1 MDDLPH
7 ILVRSS
13 VLKRQLS
20 TWGATA
26 QPDGS
31 RPGNT
36 SPDVPGVPSVG
47 PGVRHAECARRA
59 RRRGPSGCARGPA
72 HPCTPP
78 GRQASPTACS
88 VRQASP
94 MIWQPKRPPAE
105 AGFSFSPWTNST
117 ASRHNQ
123 GSPECVVIADT
134 ARPRCMRRYALSC
147 RNSLRVLPRAQSFAV
162 LGTGG
167 GVGR

>member
-36 SPDVPGVPSVG
+36 SPTYPVCRQSAQVSGMPSCSQSQTARPVG
-47 PGVRHAECARRA
+47 LCTRTRA
-59 RRRGPSGCARGPA
+59 SL
-72 HPCTPP
+72 CTPP

-94 MIWQPKRPPAE
+94 MIWEPKRPPAE

-123 GSPECVVIADT
+123 DSPECVVIADT
-134 ARPRCMRRYALSC
+134 ADYGCMGRYS
-147 RNSLRVLPRAQSFAV
+147 R
-162 LGTGG
+162 
-167 GVGR
+167 

>member
-36 SPDVPGVPSVG
+36 SPTYPVCRQSAQVSGMPS
-47 PGVRHAECARRA
+47 
-59 RRRGPSGCARGPA
+59 
-72 HPCTPP
+72 
-78 GRQASPTACS
+78 CS
-88 VRQASP
+88 QS
-94 MIWQPKRPPAE
+94 Q
-105 AGFSFSPWTNST
+105 
-117 ASRHNQ
+117 
-123 GSPECVVIADT
+123 T
-134 ARPRCMRRYALSC
+134 ARP
-147 RNSLRVLPRAQSFAV
+147 
-162 LGTGG
+162 
-167 GVGR
+167 VGL

>member
-36 SPDVPGVPSVG
+36 SPTYPVCRQSAQVSGMPSVL
-47 PGVRHAECARRA
+47 AEPDGEARRVVHEDPRIPVRPQGGRPH
-59 RRRGPSGCARGPA
+59 RRPV
-72 HPCTPP
+72 
-78 GRQASPTACS
+78 Q
-88 VRQASP
+88 
-94 MIWQPKRPPAE
+94 
-105 AGFSFSPWTNST
+105 
-117 ASRHNQ
+117 
-123 GSPECVVIADT
+123 
-134 ARPRCMRRYALSC
+134 
-147 RNSLRVLPRAQSFAV
+147 
-162 LGTGG
+162 
-167 GVGR
+167 

>member
-36 SPDVPGVPSVG
+36 SPTYPVCRQSAQVSGMPSCSQSQTARPVG
-47 PGVRHAECARRA
+47 LCTRT
-59 RRRGPSGCARGPA
+59 A
-72 HPCTPP
+72 HPCT
-78 GRQASPTACS
+78 SPREAGLTDGLFS
-88 VRQASP
+88 
-94 MIWQPKRPPAE
+94 KTGFTGDLGAE
-105 AGFSFSPWTNST
+105 AA
-117 ASRHNQ
+117 ASGGRILLLTLDELY
-123 GSPECVVIADT
+123 G
-134 ARPRCMRRYALSC
+134 
-147 RNSLRVLPRAQSFAV
+147 QSS
-162 LGTGG
+162 
-167 GVGR
+167 

>member
-36 SPDVPGVPSVG
+36 SPTYPVCRQSAQVSGMPS
-47 PGVRHAECARRA
+47 
-59 RRRGPSGCARGPA
+59 
-72 HPCTPP
+72 
-78 GRQASPTACS
+78 CS
-88 VRQASP
+88 QS
-94 MIWQPKRPPAE
+94 Q
-105 AGFSFSPWTNST
+105 
-117 ASRHNQ
+117 
-123 GSPECVVIADT
+123 T
-134 ARPRCMRRYALSC
+134 ARPVGLCTRTRASLYA
-147 RNSLRVLPRAQSFAV
+147 PRGAGLTDGTTGFTDDLAAEAAASGGRILLLTLDELYGQSS
-162 LGTGG
+162 
-167 GVGR
+167 

>member
-36 SPDVPGVPSVG
+36 SPTYPVCRQSAQVSSMPS
-47 PGVRHAECARRA
+47 
-59 RRRGPSGCARGPA
+59 
-72 HPCTPP
+72 
-78 GRQASPTACS
+78 CS
-88 VRQASP
+88 QS
-94 MIWQPKRPPAE
+94 Q
-105 AGFSFSPWTNST
+105 
-117 ASRHNQ
+117 
-123 GSPECVVIADT
+123 T
-134 ARPRCMRRYALSC
+134 ARPVGLCTRTRASLYA
-147 RNSLRVLPRAQSFAV
+147 PREAGLTDGLFSTTGFTDDLAAEAAASGGRILLLTLDELYGQSS
-162 LGTGG
+162 
-167 GVGR
+167 